1 MNWKKP
7 LSFILAATMLAGCS
21 APSSE
26 TGGDTTADG
35 LSVVVQ
41 FDADLNTMDHHIA
54 TDGNSFIMQSMCFSG
69 LTSLDEA
76 GQPQPELATS
86 WDVSDDGLTYT
97 FHLAEDATWSDGTPV
112 TANDFVYGWQRLV
125 DPDTAS
131 EYAFILDTMHVKNAA
146 AVNAGEMDV
155 SELGVTAVDD
165 HTFEVQ
171 LELPCEFLLGL
182 MAFPSTF
189 PLNQAFYEA
198 HADTYAQ
205 SPEDMIYCGPYT
217 MTDWQQG
224 NEYTFTK
231 RDDYFNQDKE
241 AADTVTFKFIQDTQS
256 AMLAYQQGDIDVV
269 KLQSEQVDQYKDSEG
284 FTNRLTG
291 YLWYLSINFT
301 RDTFQNDNLR
311 AAIAYGIDRD
321 TICESVL
328 KDGSVSAEGIVPL
341 ELATGPD
348 GKDFRETAGQVVEYD
363 PDKAAEYYA
372 AAVEELGGD
381 VTFDLLFED
390 SEASKAVAE
399 NIQSQLQ
406 SACPGLTV
414 NLDSKPKKTRLDL
427 MDTQEYDV
435 CLTRWGPD
443 YADPQTYMDLFT
455 TWNTSSNDGK
465 YASADYDTLI
475 EAATTGK
482 DATNP
487 EARWQD
493 MIDAEKILVAE
504 DHGVVPVY
512 QNGGAMM
519 INPEI
524 DGIMFHSAGVDDYR
538 HVHAAA

>member
-155 SELGVTAVDD
+155 SELGVSAPDE

-171 LELPCEFLLGL
+171 LDLPCEFLLGL

-465 YASADYDTLI
+465 YSSADYDTLI

>member
-21 APSSE
+21 APSSD
-26 TGGDTTADG
+26 TGGDTATDG

-76 GQPQPELATS
+76 GQPQPELAES

-112 TANDFVYGWQRLV
+112 TANDFVYAWQRLV
-125 DPDTAS
+125 NPDTAS
-131 EYAFILDTMHVKNAA
+131 EYAFLLDTMHVKNAA

-155 SELGVTAVDD
+155 SELGVKAVDD

-189 PLNQAFYEA
+189 PLNQAFYEE

-205 SPEDMIYCGPYT
+205 SPEDMLYCGPYT

-231 RDDYFNQDKE
+231 RDDYFNQDEE

>member
-21 APSSE
+21 APSSDP
-26 TGGDTTADG
+26 GSDTATDG

-76 GQPQPELATS
+76 GQPQPELAES

-112 TANDFVYGWQRLV
+112 TANDFVYAWQRLV
-125 DPDTAS
+125 NPDTAS

-155 SELGVTAVDD
+155 SELGVSAPDE

-189 PLNQAFYEA
+189 PLNQAFYEE

-205 SPEDMIYCGPYT
+205 SPEDMLYCGPYT

-231 RDDYFNQDKE
+231 RDDYFNQDEE
-241 AADTVTFKFIQDTQS
+241 AADSVTFKFIQDTQS

-269 KLQSEQVDQYKDSEG
+269 KLQSEQVDQYKEDPG
-284 FTNRLTG
+284 FNQRLTG
-291 YLWYLSINFT
+291 YLWYLSVNFHDET
-301 RDTFQNDNLR
+301 MQNKNLR
-311 AAIAYGIDRD
+311 AALAYGIDRK
-321 TICESVL
+321 TIAEDVL
-328 KDGSVSAEGIVPL
+328 KDGSVAAEGLVPRDF
-341 ELATGPD
+341 AFSSSGT
-348 GKDFRETAGQVVEYD
+348 DFRDEAGVLSTYD
-363 PDKAAEYYA
+363 PDLAKEYYEKA
-372 AAVEELGGD
+372 KAELGGD
-381 VTFDLLFED
+381 VTIELLFED

-399 NIQSQLQ
+399 NIQAQLQ
-406 SACPGLTV
+406 SSCPGLTI
-414 NLDSKPKKTRLDL
+414 NLNSKPKKTRLE
-427 MDTQEYDV
+427 MMRTQEYQIG
-435 CLTRWGPD
+435 LTMWGPD
-443 YADPQTYMDLFT
+443 YADPQTFLDLFDT
-455 TWNTSSNDGK
+455 ENNAGYSNPDYDALVKSANYGED
-465 YASADYDTLI
+465 ASDPEKRWADYL
-475 EAATTGK
+475 E
-482 DATNP
+482 
-487 EARWQD
+487 
-493 MIDAEKILVAE
+493 AEKIILTE
-504 DHGVVPVY
+504 DYGIIPVY
-512 QNGGAMM
+512 QKGGALV
-519 INPEI
+519 INPEFS
-524 DGIMFHSAGVDDYR
+524 GIAFHNGGVDDYR
-538 HVHAAA
+538 HIHAV

>member
-155 SELGVTAVDD
+155 SELGVSAPDE

>member
-21 APSSE
+21 APSSD
-26 TGGDTTADG
+26 TGSDTTADG

-125 DPDTAS
+125 NPDTAS

-171 LELPCEFLLGL
+171 LDLPCEFLLGL

-465 YASADYDTLI
+465 YSSADYDTLI

>member
-26 TGGDTTADG
+26 TGGDTATDG

-54 TDGNSFIMQSMCFSG
+54 TDASSFIMQTMCFSG
-69 LTSLDEA
+69 LTSLDEN
-76 GQPQPELATS
+76 GQPVAELAKS
-86 WDVSDDGLTYT
+86 WDVSEDGMTYT
-97 FHLAEDATWSDGTPV
+97 FHLDENAQWSDGTPV
-112 TANDFVYGWQRLV
+112 TADDFVFAWQRLD
-125 DPDTAS
+125 DPETAS
-131 EYAFILDTMHVKNAA
+131 EYAFILDTIHVKNAA
-146 AVNAGEMDV
+146 EINAGEMDV
-155 SELGVTAVDD
+155 SELGVRAIDE

-171 LELPCEFLLGL
+171 LELPCEFMLGL
-182 MAFPSTF
+182 LAFPSFF
-189 PLNQAFYEA
+189 PLNRAFYES
-198 HADTYAQ
+198 HVDSYAQ
-205 SPEDMIYCGPYT
+205 SPEDMLYCGPYE
-217 MTDWQQG
+217 MSSWEQG
-224 NEYTFTK
+224 SEYTFEK
-231 RDDYFNQDKE
+231 NEDYFNTD
-241 AADTVTFKFIQDTQS
+241 ADSVDEVTFKFIQDTQS
-256 AMLAYQQGDIDVV
+256 ALLAYEQGDIDVV
-269 KLQSEQVDQYKDSEG
+269 NLQSEQVDQYKEDPG
-284 FTNRLTG
+284 FNQRLTG
-291 YLWYLSINFT
+291 YLWYLSVNFHDET
-301 RDTFQNDNLR
+301 MQNKNLR
-311 AAIAYGIDRD
+311 AALAYGIDRK
-321 TICESVL
+321 TIAEDVL
-328 KDGSVSAEGIVPL
+328 KDGSVAAEGLVPRDF
-341 ELATGPD
+341 AFSSSGT
-348 GKDFRETAGQVVEYD
+348 DFRDEAGVLSTYD
-363 PDKAAEYYA
+363 PDLAKEYYEKA
-372 AAVEELGGD
+372 KAELGGD
-381 VTFDLLFED
+381 VTIELLFED

-399 NIQSQLQ
+399 NIQAQLQ
-406 SACPGLTV
+406 SSCPGLTI
-414 NLDSKPKKTRLDL
+414 NLNSKPKKTRLDL

-465 YASADYDTLI
+465 YSSADYDTLI
-475 EAATTGK
+475 EAATTGE

>member
-155 SELGVTAVDD
+155 SELGVKAVDD

-189 PLNQAFYEA
+189 PLNQAFYEE
-198 HADTYAQ
+198 HADSYAQ

-231 RDDYFNQDKE
+231 RDDYFNQDAE
-241 AADTVTFKFIQDTQS
+241 AAESVTFKFIQDTQS

-269 KLQSEQVDQYKDSEG
+269 KLQSEQVDQYKDTEG

-291 YLWYLSINFT
+291 YLWYLSVNFT

-465 YASADYDTLI
+465 YSSADYDTLI

-482 DATNP
+482 DAANP